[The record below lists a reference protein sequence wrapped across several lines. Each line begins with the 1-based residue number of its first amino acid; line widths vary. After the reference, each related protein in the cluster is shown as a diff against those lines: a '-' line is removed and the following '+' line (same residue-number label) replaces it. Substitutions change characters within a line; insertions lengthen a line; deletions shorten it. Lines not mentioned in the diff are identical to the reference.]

1 MNRHKFMRINNNFYV
16 FLREGE
22 YTIVSPTVVGKEK
35 GSRDP
40 RVRRGRQ
47 WGAGARWRWHLGCV
61 EGGSG
66 EPGRD
71 DGGILGASREAVA
84 SRGEMAVG
92 DAGEKHI

>member
-1 MNRHKFMRINNNFYV
+1 MRIYNNSYL
-16 FLREGE
+16 FLESV
-22 YTIVSPTVVGKEK
+22 VSPTVVGEEK
-35 GSRDP
+35 GRDG
-40 RVRRGRQ
+40 GRI
-47 WGAGARWRWHLGCV
+47 LGCV

-92 DAGEKHI
+92 DAGENIFN